1 MKRVGGLF
9 APIRGE
15 AAPEFC
21 NGEFFEG
28 ALRGRGRSEND
39 HLGSGGDINRRHPN
53 DSADGPHFDDDFARI
68 RAFDDHVGSR
78 DSVQRNDVRFPRPAQ
93 CANLGESA
101 SVPV

>member
-21 NGEFFEG
+21 NGEFFEC

-39 HLGSGGDINRRHPN
+39 HLGSGGDINRRYPN

-78 DSVQRNDVRFPRPAQ
+78 DSVQKQ
-93 CANLGESA
+93 
-101 SVPV
+101 